1 MSTTIGLQIGKAI
14 YNILKNDASVNGS
27 NLLNSDASLIQPAPL
42 KDVSD
47 PDVAI
52 TYEIDSMQPIN
63 VKRTSRQQTAPIYIV
78 DFTCECF
85 ARDYSNSIFL
95 ADAVGRAFQ
104 EAETNGTFGTIKIN
118 GFSFLSASETYNK
131 ERRYYSKQLSFSA
144 RVLL

>member
-85 ARDYSNSIFL
+85 ARDYSNSTAVLYYMFL
-95 ADAVGRAFQ
+95 KRLK
-104 EAETNGTFGTIKIN
+104 N
-118 GFSFLSASETYNK
+118 
-131 ERRYYSKQLSFSA
+131 
-144 RVLL
+144 